1 MNDGSIESQLE
12 NRDPYLCF
20 FLALLGGIS
29 SHGIGWLGLS
39 CLNQKV
45 MADVVT
51 GGAGLVS

>member
-1 MNDGSIESQLE
+1 M
-12 NRDPYLCF
+12 
-20 FLALLGGIS
+20 FLLS
-29 SHGIGWLGLS
+29 SSRWNKQQWDWVAGTEL